1 MVGRE
6 VDATAVSGDCEHTCS
21 TEVRPVIDESPPLED
36 VLVSFSNSLR
46 VISDRTATVT

>member
-6 VDATAVSGDCEHTCS
+6 VDTIAVSGDCEHICS
-21 TEVRPVIDESPPLED
+21 TDVRPVTDESPPFEY
-36 VLVSFSNSLR
+36 VLVSFSNNLR